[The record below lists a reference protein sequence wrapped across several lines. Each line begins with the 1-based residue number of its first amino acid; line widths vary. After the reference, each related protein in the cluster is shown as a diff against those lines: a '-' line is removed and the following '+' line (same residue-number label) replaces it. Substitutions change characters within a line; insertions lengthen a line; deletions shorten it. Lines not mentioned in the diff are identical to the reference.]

1 MATATV
7 KTDQLLAEVLREVRA
22 VRRELSLVVPSER
35 LEEYKNA
42 AELTRAYREAKRE
55 LASVRRTNR

>member
-1 MATATV
+1 MAIATV

-42 AELTRAYREAKRE
+42 AELARAYREAKRE
-55 LASVRRTNR
+55 LANVRRTNR